1 MGMGT
6 KFVPGVEADL
16 VGDPLPARML
26 EWLNGLPDD
35 LCSILNR
42 LCTNGHGAWL
52 VGGAVRDAW
61 VGGPNAEV
69 DIDVATTH
77 PPEEVLALFGSD
89 AIDTGS
95 AFGTITVKGHG
106 NHYEITTL
114 RTESLYRDGRRPE
127 QVEWGTSLKE
137 DLSRR
142 DFTFNSMAVDAARAL
157 LYDPFDGVIDLENKI
172 VRAVGDPA
180 VRCEEDALRIL
191 RAYRFLNREAEE
203 LWSMEPNLQ
212 RAVISRKERLSMVA
226 VERRWMELVKI
237 MRGNHAGA
245 ILSLMKHDGVL
256 AIVWP
261 SSTNVRHE
269 LLDALDEPSLHGLQA
284 HHRTAV
290 VMIEQPTSVLLKHLS
305 DMKCSKEFQRGSAL
319 FHERLPHLPTNAI
332 ADLRVFDHVLGPDA
346 PLHLNVREVLEPLGP
361 FFHGE
366 AHHPAGRPSDV
377 SAAWKAMPSRQ
388 TPDDCLIDGHWL
400 MQRTGVSQGIRLGRL
415 KQWLHRMQVE
425 HDFTSVNEMEGMLS
439 RLPFEH
445 GDHEGWP
452 SVSFP

>member
-127 QVEWGTSLKE
+127 QVAHL
-137 DLSRR
+137 
-142 DFTFNSMAVDAARAL
+142 
-157 LYDPFDGVIDLENKI
+157 GVH
-172 VRAVGDPA
+172 R
-180 VRCEEDALRIL
+180 
-191 RAYRFLNREAEE
+191 
-203 LWSMEPNLQ
+203 
-212 RAVISRKERLSMVA
+212 
-226 VERRWMELVKI
+226 
-237 MRGNHAGA
+237 
-245 ILSLMKHDGVL
+245 GVL
-256 AIVWP
+256 LP
-261 SSTNVRHE
+261 
-269 LLDALDEPSLHGLQA
+269 
-284 HHRTAV
+284 
-290 VMIEQPTSVLLKHLS
+290 
-305 DMKCSKEFQRGSAL
+305 QR
-319 FHERLPHLPTNAI
+319 
-332 ADLRVFDHVLGPDA
+332 
-346 PLHLNVREVLEPLGP
+346 
-361 FFHGE
+361 
-366 AHHPAGRPSDV
+366 
-377 SAAWKAMPSRQ
+377 SRA
-388 TPDDCLIDGHWL
+388 
-400 MQRTGVSQGIRLGRL
+400 
-415 KQWLHRMQVE
+415 
-425 HDFTSVNEMEGMLS
+425 
-439 RLPFEH
+439 
-445 GDHEGWP
+445 
-452 SVSFP
+452 